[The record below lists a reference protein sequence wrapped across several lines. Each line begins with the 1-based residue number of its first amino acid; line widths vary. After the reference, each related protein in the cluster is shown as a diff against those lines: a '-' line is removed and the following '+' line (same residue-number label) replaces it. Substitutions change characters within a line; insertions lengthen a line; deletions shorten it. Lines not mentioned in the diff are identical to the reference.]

1 MEINTLDA
9 TPQRPAGH
17 RLLDAP
23 LVVLNLP
30 ALLTQLRQEPA
41 WQNGDRNSI
50 TAYKTDGLRIVL
62 LALRAGAELK
72 THTAPGTISV
82 QVLEGQLSFTAGP
95 QTDTLKSGQMLVLHA
110 GLAHSVAAMTDAVF
124 LLTLAVSN
132 A

>member
-1 MEINTLDA
+1 MEIKTTDA

-30 ALLTQLRQEPA
+30 ALLTQLRQEPT

-50 TAYKTDGLRIVL
+50 TAYKTDSLRIVL

-82 QVLEGQLSFTAGP
+82 QVLEGQLHFTAEP
-95 QTDTLKSGQMLVLHA
+95 QTAALESGQVLVLHA
-110 GLAHSVAAMTDAVF
+110 GLPHSVVAVTETVF

>member
-1 MEINTLDA
+1 MEINTNDA

-50 TAYKTDGLRIVL
+50 TAYKTEGLRIVL

-72 THTAPGTISV
+72 THTAPGIISV

-95 QTDTLKSGQMLVLHA
+95 QTDALESGQMLVLHA
-110 GLAHSVAAMTDAVF
+110 GLPHSVVAVTEVVF
-124 LLTLAVSN
+124 LLTLALSN